1 MWIFGYGSLMWDGW
15 EAEFA
20 CERRVTAQLPG
31 YRRVFNKASVKNWG
45 TPECPCPTLNLVAD
59 PLASCIGI
67 AFQFPERRVADVK
80 SYLAKREGKNFPLI
94 ERIITVDDMQVMAS
108 TSLYNGA
115 VLDTGATSEM
125 LAAIRSAEGTRGL
138 CRDYIAQAHA
148 QLDRLGIDD
157 PSITELWNRLRT

>member
-108 TSLYNGA
+108 TSLYSGT

-125 LAAIRSAEGTRGL
+125 LAAIRSAEGTHGL
-138 CRDYIAQAHA
+138 CRDYIAQVHA
-148 QLDRLGIDD
+148 QLDGLGIDD
-157 PSITELWNRLRT
+157 PSVTELWNRLRT